1 MKNNSIKKKINFILL
16 FIIAILIIIGSGYYK
31 TAVAK
36 ETETIRVNLKDEEVK
51 HITTYDIANQG
62 IPKRIVQPGKVTL
75 SSGHADAI
83 INNTDKPILVEI
95 KTQNFDQ
102 GINIDIDS
110 SDKSFDKKSRTFKK
124 AIEAGKGVSLSL
136 TFNIPRENIQKS
148 LICNGEIMFTNAEN
162 GDLIN
167 TLPVQIINS
176 NA

>member
-1 MKNNSIKKKINFILL
+1 MKTNSIKKKTNFILF
-16 FIIAILIIIGSGYYK
+16 FIISVLIIIGSGYYK

-36 ETETIRVNLKDEEVK
+36 ETSTISVNLKDEK
-51 HITTYDIANQG
+51 IKPITYDIANQG
-62 IPKRIVQPGKVTL
+62 IPKRIVQPGKITL

-83 INNTDKPILVEI
+83 INNTDKPILVQI
-95 KTQNFDQ
+95 KTQSFDQ

-110 SDKSFDKKSRTFKK
+110 SDKSFDKKSRIFKK

-136 TFNIPRENIQKS
+136 TFNIPRGNIQKS
-148 LICNGEIMFTNAEN
+148 LVCNGEIVFTNAEN